1 MNKFKILDEL
11 HHYKKIVAEL
21 ENELQQI
28 EEKDRASSNVQPVK
42 KKLVIKF
49 WKAEKALAMQIRE
62 QEGLPAEKK
71 YDGVIFIT
79 SSPELYS
86 QDVYLRG
93 TEKKYDLCICH
104 LDFDSNQDR
113 DEYLDKIT
121 KAITDE
127 LFSSGAAELKI
138 GEMCEVSDYSN
149 GYWIRKKLVAILPD
163 NYNMFIAASADDEH
177 DWLGYKYARPICK
190 RTEPKVEKCGE
201 LITYTWEE
209 DEE

>member
-21 ENELQQI
+21 VNKLQQI
-28 EEKDRASSNVQPVK
+28 EEKDRASSDVQPAK

-49 WKAEKALAMQIRE
+49 WKAERALAMQILE
-62 QEGLPAEKK
+62 QEGFPEEKEEGFVK
-71 YDGVIFIT
+71 IINNPSMYKDKIF
-79 SSPELYS
+79 
-86 QDVYLRG
+86 LRG
-93 TEKKYDLCICH
+93 NIHDCDIYIDRLYFGTN
-104 LDFDSNQDR
+104 STR

-127 LFSSGAAELKI
+127 LFTSNSELKI

-149 GYWIRKKLVAILPD
+149 GYWIRKKLVAIIPD

>member
-49 WKAEKALAMQIRE
+49 WKAERALAMQILE
-62 QEGLPAEKK
+62 QDGLPENKK
-71 YDGVIFIT
+71 EGFVKINSNPSIFLDKI
-79 SSPELYS
+79 
-86 QDVYLRG
+86 YLRG
-93 TEKKYDLCICH
+93 YTHDS
-104 LDFDSNQDR
+104 DFDIDHLYFETNSER
-113 DEYLDKIT
+113 DEYIDKIT

-127 LFSSGAAELKI
+127 LFTSNSELKI

-149 GYWIRKKLVAILPD
+149 GYWIRKKLVAIIPD